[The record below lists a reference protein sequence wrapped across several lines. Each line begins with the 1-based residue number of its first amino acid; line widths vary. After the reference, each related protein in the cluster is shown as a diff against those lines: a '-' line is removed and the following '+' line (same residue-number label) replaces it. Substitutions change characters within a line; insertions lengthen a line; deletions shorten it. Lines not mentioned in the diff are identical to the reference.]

1 MICRKKRI
9 NLRQKD
15 LPRLRGFSVR
25 NLENMRTFYEEW
37 QMLGVNSAVATA
49 ELREKSE
56 INEERLCQNENFGSA
71 SFRCVR
77 ILAISE
83 SKRSFTCFDERGKNL
98 KNA

>member
-25 NLENMRTFYEEW
+25 NLKNMCTFYEEW

-56 INEERLCQNENFGSA
+56 INEEGVS
-71 SFRCVR
+71 
-77 ILAISE
+77 ILIHPL
-83 SKRSFTCFDERGKNL
+83 FML
-98 KNA
+98 KNIKK

>member
-25 NLENMRTFYEEW
+25 NLENMRTFYKEW

-71 SFRCVR
+71 SFRCIRMPKVQGVE
-77 ILAISE
+77 I
-83 SKRSFTCFDERGKNL
+83 
-98 KNA
+98 

>member
-49 ELREKSE
+49 ELREKS
-56 INEERLCQNENFGSA
+56 
-71 SFRCVR
+71 
-77 ILAISE
+77 
-83 SKRSFTCFDERGKNL
+83 
-98 KNA
+98 